1 MVLDDIVHID
11 FSQKETSFI
20 SDPSVD
26 VYDPVQTGYYNLN
39 EVPNVCNQLNR
50 VAENPFESYVFREQI
65 EKHIADDI
73 MRARREIN
81 QETYFDTGSSLAKG
95 RKDHLGN
102 ITSTPLSANSFDIIE
117 RISICGNKLALFKFK
132 TMNQMGILVHES
144 ERWFREEEL
153 AGDQGVE
160 KFMLENLQIVNT
172 KAYRKEAIKGIRNII
187 SCKLRSV
194 PLKEYAQFGWNN
206 TDNEYFYFDGLKIKN
221 KNGIPNYFMSHGGE
235 SQMKIGEAVLA
246 LQNSLKSNPYLQK
259 EMACT
264 FLVSMLSVILSF
276 TLDVGDKVP
285 TVVLYSRGAKS
296 SWKIEMLFKYNREI
310 PTWSNEDICNKEVFY
325 AQHISDDALV
335 IDVVNNKNS
344 SKIKQLSQGRFVNN
358 AKMHT
363 AVFLVQH
370 NLDGIQFYYDWALD
384 IDDIMVDAS
393 IGIVLDRL
401 KHEIIMLIEQ
411 KRIQI
416 DGLRADKGDLY
427 SLCETFLTWIGKENV
442 YGEYTKPILD
452 ILTRGLKALRDFD
465 GDNLITDILRQKLRL
480 FVKTAEKDSCIEK
493 EQAYYI
499 PTVLFDKICEMLSLK
514 PLAAKKALRLRG
526 GLRVY
531 NSTRQEY
538 TVDVTDPVSG
548 MRTKAVA
555 ITKSFL
561 RGGEECERN

>member
-1 MVLDDIVHID
+1 MILDEKVPLD
-11 FSQKETSFI
+11 FSEKETSFI
-20 SDPSVD
+20 TDPSVD
-26 VYDPVQTGYYNLN
+26 FYDPVQTGCYSLN
-39 EVPNVCNQLNR
+39 EVPHVCNQLNR

-73 MRARREIN
+73 MRAQREIN

-95 RKDHLGN
+95 RKDYLGN

-132 TMNQMGILVHES
+132 TMNQMGIPVHES
-144 ERWFREEEL
+144 ESWFREEEL
-153 AGDQGVE
+153 ASEQGVE

-221 KNGIPNYFMSHGGE
+221 TKGIPDYFISHGWE
-235 SQMKIGEAVLA
+235 NQMKMGEAVLV

-276 TLDVGDKVP
+276 TLDGGDKVP

-296 SWKIEMLFKYNREI
+296 SRKIEMLFKYNREI

-335 IDVVNNKNS
+335 IDVVNNRNGT
-344 SKIKQLSQGRFVNN
+344 KIKQLSQGRFVDN

-370 NLDGIQFYYDWALD
+370 NLDGIQFYYDWALN

-393 IGIVLDRL
+393 VGIALDRL

-427 SLCETFLTWIGKENV
+427 SLCKRFLSWIGTENV
-442 YGEYTKPILD
+442 YDKLTKPLIKILAE
-452 ILTRGLKALRDFD
+452 GLKALEEFD
-465 GDNLITDILRQKLRL
+465 GVNLITDILRQKLK
-480 FVKTAEKDSCIEK
+480 FFIQTATKESYIEK
-493 EQAYYI
+493 NQVYYI
-499 PTVLFDKICEMLSLK
+499 PTAFFDEMCETLSLN
-514 PLAAKKALRLRG
+514 PLAAKKALRGRE
-526 GLRVY
+526 GLRTY
-531 NSTRQEY
+531 NSARKEY
-538 TVDVTDPVSG
+538 TVDVTNPESG
-548 MRTKAVA
+548 KRIKAVA
-555 ITKSFL
+555 IIKSFL
-561 RGGEECERN
+561 QGGEENE